1 MIQKRCSRRKPA
13 SEVTIAGSR
22 SWVSSRG
29 PHMVGLVWVRR
40 ARNEPSV
47 LSPPPPM
54 AIRSS
59 QIAIK
64 KMVPGR
70 LHEPRAVRHHDLY
83 YHGGKRPAGLSVP
96 SNSARAVLRLRFDNQ
111 SPSGNTAQALPA
123 SASRK
128 TWCSHSHRL
137 TTAPVHV
144 RIISPR
150 YFKVSLV

>member
-64 KMVPGR
+64 KNGARFTNPVPCVTMTFTTTAASDLPAFPYR
-70 LHEPRAVRHHDLY
+70 PIQREPSCDAAD
-83 YHGGKRPAGLSVP
+83 S
-96 SNSARAVLRLRFDNQ
+96 Q
-111 SPSGNTAQALPA
+111 SPSVIRRRRYRPA
-123 SASRK
+123 RRVKPDAV
-128 TWCSHSHRL
+128 TV
-137 TTAPVHV
+137 TG
-144 RIISPR
+144 
-150 YFKVSLV
+150 